1 MFAIAA
7 AALLA
12 TKLSAE
18 EVAKVDKVF
27 AQYDHSNAPGCAV
40 AVVRGK
46 TIAYERGYGVAD
58 LEHDVVITPATR
70 FDSGSV
76 AKQFTA
82 AAIVSLA
89 EQGKLSLD
97 DEIHKYLPE
106 VPDYGA
112 KITIRQLLHHT
123 SGIRDA
129 GSAIVAWGHSGE
141 DLVGEREGWQFI
153 ARQKSLNFAPGTEWR
168 YSNTGYVLLAFIVE
182 RASGRPF
189 RDYMRE
195 SVFTPAGMRDSDI
208 QDDSKRVFHG
218 RAIGYDPAPSGDGF
232 SIHMT
237 NWAGKGCTGV
247 ITSVDDLARW
257 MIDGQRFIQPL
268 LTRDPLVTGETPLYA
283 FGQLVTTRGT
293 HRRIEHGGASAGYRS
308 HMLML
313 PDDDLSVAVMCN
325 LGSANPGGLA
335 DSVAD
340 ALLGE
345 VPALPVAKNV
355 PPHTDGLYFD
365 ESTATTLRVATKD
378 GQTTVGGGVVRQR
391 EDSGLQVGRL
401 RNVAFRDGGV
411 DVTDWGARTHHY
423 VPAPPSKPVSES
435 FAGRYHSDEANTDW
449 TITVRNGKLY
459 ASSDRLAEFELTP
472 LYENA
477 FEGTVTFLTYVVEF
491 SRDAFTMSDRG
502 AYRLRFTRRTPD
514 APR

>member
-18 EVAKVDKVF
+18 EAAKVDKVF
-27 AQYDHSNAPGCAV
+27 QQYDHSNTPGCAV
-40 AVVRGK
+40 AVVRGNS
-46 TIAYERGYGVAD
+46 IAYERGYGVAD
-58 LEHDVVITPATR
+58 LEHDIVITPATR
-70 FDSGSV
+70 FDTGSV

-82 AAIVSLA
+82 AAVVQLA
-89 EQGKLSLD
+89 AQGKLSLD
-97 DEIHKYLPE
+97 DDVRKYLPE
-106 VPDYGA
+106 LPEYGA

-141 DLVGEREGWQFI
+141 DLVSEREGWQFLS
-153 ARQKSLNFAPGTEWR
+153 RQKSLNFAPGTEWR
-168 YSNTGYVLLAFIVE
+168 YSNTGYVLLAFIVQ
-182 RASGRPF
+182 RASGQSF
-189 RDYMRE
+189 RDFMRE

-208 QDDSKRVFHG
+208 QDDHKRVFHG
-218 RAIGYDPAPSGDGF
+218 RAIGYDPSGDAF
-232 SIHMT
+232 AIHMT
-237 NWAGKGCTGV
+237 NWAGTGCTGV

-257 MIDGQRFIQPL
+257 MSDGKRFIEPL

-283 FGQLVTTRGT
+283 FGELVTTRGS

-308 HMLML
+308 HTLML

-335 DSVAD
+335 DGVAD

-345 VPALPVAKNV
+345 VPPLPPATHV
-355 PPHTDGLYFD
+355 PPHTDGLYVD
-365 ESTATTLRVATKD
+365 YATASTIRIATKD
-378 GQTTVGGGVVRQR
+378 GQTTVGGGVVRAR
-391 EDSGLQVGRL
+391 EDGTLQSGRL
-401 RNVAFRDGGV
+401 RTVAFRDGGI

-423 VPAPPSKPVSES
+423 VPAPPSKPVRAS
-435 FAGRYHSDEANTDW
+435 FAGRYHSDEAGTDW
-449 TITVRNGKLY
+449 TIAVRNGKLY
-459 ASSDRLAEFELTP
+459 ASSDRIAEFELTP

-491 SRDAFTMSDRG
+491 TPDAFTLSDRG
-502 AYRLRFTRRTPD
+502 AFRLRFARVH
-514 APR
+514 